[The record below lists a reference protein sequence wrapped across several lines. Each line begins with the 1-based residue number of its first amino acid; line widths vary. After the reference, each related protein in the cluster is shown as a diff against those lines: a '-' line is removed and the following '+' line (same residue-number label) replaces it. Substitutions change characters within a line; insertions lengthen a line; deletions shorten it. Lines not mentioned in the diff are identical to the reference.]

1 MGEFIDL
8 SSYDPNDI
16 PEGKI
21 HPDGSEVKARISR
34 ISKDT
39 DKNNTPYLMPW
50 FEDPED
56 PNVEDFNDYLP
67 LPEAD
72 ATEKENGKRLRK
84 LKSFDESFQLG
95 IFNGAFDVND
105 AKGAEGWVIL
115 GVGQGQDGESMNRV
129 KKYLVQ
135 TG

>member
-1 MGEFIDL
+1 MSDVIDL
-8 SSYDPNDI
+8 STYDPNDI

-21 HPDGSEVKARISR
+21 HPAGTEMQARISR
-34 ISKDT
+34 MTKDT

-67 LPEAD
+67 LPEQD
-72 ATEKENGKRLRK
+72 ATEKENGKRLRR
-84 LKSFDESFQLG
+84 LKTFDEAFELG
-95 IFNGAFDVND
+95 IFNGAFNVDD
-105 AKGAEGWVIL
+105 AKGATGWVIL
-115 GVGQGQDGESMNRV
+115 GVGEGQDGESQNRV